1 MNEINIIS
9 TGAPDRKDK
18 PIRHRRRRAG
28 SRRQDRIIAASW
40 TGLGFVI
47 GFLVAGALYLTV
59 AMM

>member
-9 TGAPDRKDK
+9 TGAPDRRDK

-40 TGLGFVI
+40 TGLGFVL
-47 GFLVAGALYLTV
+47 GFTAASLLYFAV

>member
-40 TGLGFVI
+40 TGLGFVL
-47 GFLVAGALYLTV
+47 GFAVASILYLLV